1 MAFVR
6 EIAERITVLHLGQVL
21 AEGNVE
27 QIETQSESAR
37 GLSGIE
43 GDRLMLKLT
52 NVDSYYDRSHI
63 LHAVCL
69 GHTDRE
75 GDGYPRPQRH
85 RQDHAAEDADGS
97 HRPDGQAKSASTER
111 RSARIRRFRRARAGI
126 AYVPQGREIIPDFT
140 IRENILMGG
149 VRRARTASA
158 RSRTLVPELFPYLMD
173 NLDAPGGVLS
183 GGQQQQLA
191 IARALAADPKI
202 ILLDEPNEGIQ
213 PSIVEE
219 IEAIII
225 SLNREVGLTVVL
237 VEQNVSFARQA
248 SHGFAMMEK
257 GRVVVSGAISE
268 LSDDIV
274 HRHMAV

>member
-1 MAFVR
+1 
-6 EIAERITVLHLGQVL
+6 
-21 AEGNVE
+21 
-27 QIETQSESAR
+27 
-37 GLSGIE
+37 
-43 GDRLMLKLT
+43 MLKLT

-69 GHTDRE
+69 EIPIGKVTAVLGRNGTGKTTLLKTLMGLTDRME
-75 GDGYPRPQRH
+75 GQISLDG
-85 RQDHAAEDADGS
+85 
-97 HRPDGQAKSASTER
+97 TE
-111 RSARIRRFRRARAGI
+111 IGNDPTFRRARAGI

-140 IRENILMGG
+140 IRENILMGAF
-149 VRRARTASA
+149 ARTDGK
-158 RSRTLVPELFPYLMD
+158 RQIPELVPELFPYLMD
-173 NLDAPGGVLS
+173 NLERPGGVLS

-225 SLNREVGLTVVL
+225 RLNREVGLTVVL

-248 SHGFAMMEK
+248 SHCFAMMEK
-257 GRVVVSGAISE
+257 GRVVVSGGISE
-268 LSDDIV
+268 LSDDMV

>member
-1 MAFVR
+1 
-6 EIAERITVLHLGQVL
+6 
-21 AEGNVE
+21 
-27 QIETQSESAR
+27 
-37 GLSGIE
+37 
-43 GDRLMLKLT
+43 MLKLT

-69 GHTDRE
+69 DIPIGKVTAVLGRNGTGKTTLLKTLMGLTDRME
-75 GDGYPRPQRH
+75 GQINLDG
-85 RQDHAAEDADGS
+85 
-97 HRPDGQAKSASTER
+97 TE
-111 RSARIRRFRRARAGI
+111 IGKDPTFRRARAGI

-140 IRENILMGG
+140 IRENILMGAFA
-149 VRRARTASA
+149 RADGKREIPE
-158 RSRTLVPELFPYLMD
+158 LVPELFPYLMD
-173 NLDAPGGVLS
+173 NLERAGGVLS

-225 SLNREVGLTVVL
+225 RLNREVGLTVVL
-237 VEQNVSFARQA
+237 VEQNVLFARQA
-248 SHGFAMMEK
+248 SHRFAMMEK
-257 GRVVVSGAISE
+257 GRIVVAGAIAE
-268 LSDDIV
+268 LSDEMV

>member
-1 MAFVR
+1 
-6 EIAERITVLHLGQVL
+6 
-21 AEGNVE
+21 
-27 QIETQSESAR
+27 
-37 GLSGIE
+37 
-43 GDRLMLKLT
+43 MLKLT
-52 NVDSYYDRSHI
+52 NVDSFYDRSHI

-69 GHTDRE
+69 DIPIGKVTAVLGRNGTGKTTLLKTLMGLTDRME
-75 GDGYPRPQRH
+75 GEINLDGKDIGKQP
-85 RQDHAAEDADGS
+85 
-97 HRPDGQAKSASTER
+97 T
-111 RSARIRRFRRARAGI
+111 FRRARAGI

-140 IRENILMGG
+140 IRENILMGAFA
-149 VRRARTASA
+149 RADGKRQIPE
-158 RSRTLVPELFPYLMD
+158 LVPELFPYLMD
-173 NLDAPGGVLS
+173 NLERPGGVLS

-225 SLNREVGLTVVL
+225 RLNRDVGLTVVL

-248 SHGFAMMEK
+248 SHCFAMMEK

-268 LSDDIV
+268 LSDEIV